1 MESNPNKQH
10 KVNEVAE
17 KIIQSQ
23 NNLKPFKL
31 TDGKQKS
38 YNIVESKSET
48 KVIDKNQYK
57 EELDNK
63 NDEINFYERILG
75 GKDYLQYYLEQ
86 MKMKKQPRRGR
97 G

>member
-63 NDEINFYERILG
+63 NDEINFYKRILG

>member
-23 NNLKPFKL
+23 NNLKPSKL
-31 TDGKQKS
+31 TDVKQKS

-57 EELDNK
+57 KELDNK
-63 NDEINFYERILG
+63 NDEINFYKRILG
-75 GKDYLQYYLEQ
+75 GKDYLQYYLE
-86 MKMKKQPRRGR
+86 
-97 G
+97 

>member
-31 TDGKQKS
+31 TDGKQKL

-57 EELDNK
+57 KELDNK
-63 NDEINFYERILG
+63 NDEINFYKRILG
-75 GKDYLQYYLEQ
+75 GKDYLQYYLE
-86 MKMKKQPRRGR
+86 
-97 G
+97 